1 MNIQAAATELI
12 RLAQMVGPEDEG
24 VDLSDLEYTI
34 EQLAH
39 LRSELS
45 GQRRAIDMVNKALAV
60 AWDDNYGNA
69 VYEDEFKQWYLGRAK
84 GKRVIDP
91 DTFYAWLATKDADEL
106 SRLVSASAIK
116 VGGMTPVE
124 RDILLDETS
133 TQKELSIN
141 NKERR

>member
-1 MNIQAAATELI
+1 MNIQAAATEMI

-24 VDLSDLEYTI
+24 LDLSDLEYTI
-34 EQLAH
+34 EQMAH

-45 GQRRAIDMVNKALAV
+45 GQRRAIDMVNKALAQ
-60 AWDDNYGNA
+60 AWDVQYGNG
-69 VYEDEFKQWYLGRAK
+69 VYEDEFKEWYLGRAK

-106 SRLVSASAIK
+106 ARLVSASAIK
-116 VGGMTPVE
+116 VGGMTPAE
-124 RDILLDETS
+124 RDSLLDETS

-141 NKERR
+141 NRERR

>member
-24 VDLSDLEYTI
+24 LDLSDLEYTI
-34 EQLAH
+34 EQMAH

-45 GQRRAIDMVNKALAV
+45 GQRRAIDMVNKALAQ
-60 AWDDNYGNA
+60 AWDVQYGNG
-69 VYEDEFKQWYLGRAK
+69 VYEDEFKEWYLGRAK

-91 DTFYAWLATKDADEL
+91 EVFYAWLATKDADEL
-106 SRLVSASAIK
+106 ARLVSASAIK
-116 VGGMTPVE
+116 VGGMSPAE
-124 RDILLDETS
+124 RDSLLDETS

-141 NKERR
+141 NRERR